1 MTLPLVTGIDG
12 SEARRTAVDWAV
24 DEEARH
30 GRALRLV
37 HASRWERYERA
48 ASHGHDR
55 PAGRVL
61 AENLVATA
69 AERTGRR
76 RPEVKITTDVVPD
89 DAADALLHARD
100 DAFALVTGA
109 RGRG

>member
-12 SEARRTAVDWAV
+12 SEASLTAVDWAV
-24 DEEARH
+24 DEAACH
-30 GRALRLV
+30 GLALRLV

-61 AENLVATA
+61 AENLVAT
-69 AERTGRR
+69 ERGHGQP
-76 RPEVKITTDVVPD
+76 PELAPTAVPSCRS
-89 DAADALLHARD
+89 ALAHS
-100 DAFALVTGA
+100 
-109 RGRG
+109 